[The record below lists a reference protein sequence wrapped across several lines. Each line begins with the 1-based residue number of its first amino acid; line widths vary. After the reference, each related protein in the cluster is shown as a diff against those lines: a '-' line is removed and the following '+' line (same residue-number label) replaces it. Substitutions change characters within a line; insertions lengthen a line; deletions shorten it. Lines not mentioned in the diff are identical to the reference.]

1 MAPGIASD
9 PFCGA
14 LWLWLPPNTAWND
27 IPLRSL
33 ERFSLLCMW
42 NLVVN
47 IKEYFQ
53 RGERERCGIGGTYK
67 VRSLGMWLKLET
79 GMLLMLLLFSVL
91 RKRKRANKVT
101 SSA

>member
-33 ERFSLLCMW
+33 QHFPPLCMW
-42 NLVVN
+42 NLAV
-47 IKEYFQ
+47 YQ
-53 RGERERCGIGGTYK
+53 RTLPEGG
-67 VRSLGMWLKLET
+67 
-79 GMLLMLLLFSVL
+79 
-91 RKRKRANKVT
+91 KRALWDRWDLQG
-101 SSA
+101 S